1 MELGTGHAKDWSR
14 KIALDLSINTTELF
28 VNKLELDKDSIASL
42 YLIYKYFSNPKVKPI
57 SKNVELLST
66 LTRKAKRKGKT
77 KGKEALSAKKI
88 KLELAN
94 KTLNKSI
101 SLYIFIY

>member
-1 MELGTGHAKDWSR
+1 M
-14 KIALDLSINTTELF
+14 
-28 VNKLELDKDSIASL
+28 NKLELNKDSTASL
-42 YLIYKYFSNPKVKPI
+42 YLIYKYFSNSKVEPI
-57 SKNVELLST
+57 SKNVELLPT
-66 LTRKAKRKGKT
+66 LTRKAKGKGKT